1 MKKTMRQLII
11 MSVFCVMAAVPALAR
26 EEIPAA
32 AQERFKAGFSI
43 IEKANKPAD
52 FLAAMAEFDAAAA
65 LAPRWPDI
73 HYNLAKVAAETDKPA
88 KAIKEYGA
96 YLSLM
101 PDAADR
107 AAVEGDIAR
116 MKEMIARKRKL
127 GLPGVVFAAMPD
139 GIWVMELAP
148 GARVG
153 KTLLRKGYKI
163 LAVGDESV
171 VGAKLDGFFRAIETQ
186 SAKVA
191 AAKSEDKKQPGQ
203 IPTGFKAEMGF
214 IRSQKFMRAAQPNAV
229 GNAVEETGP
238 AIAFTVMS
246 PGSTDTGKLF
256 FKQSM
261 FRSSLI
267 EIEEDE
273 FEDEVIKERLPVV
286 VTFWSSEC
294 GPCQDLIPAVEAES
308 AKNAGKVKFVNV
320 NVNEN
325 RKLAKSLDIKG
336 VPTMMVYKGGALV
349 SSTVGRV
356 DNAKL
361 AELVKGAAAR

>member
-11 MSVFCVMAAVPALAR
+11 TSLLSLVAVSPVLAQD
-26 EEIPAA
+26 EIPAA
-32 AQERFKAGFSI
+32 AQERFKAGFAM
-43 IEKANKPAD
+43 IEKADGPAG
-52 FLAAMAEFDAAAA
+52 FRAAMDEFEAASA

-88 KAIKEYGA
+88 KAIKEYLA
-96 YLSLM
+96 YLTLS
-101 PDAADR
+101 PDAEDR
-107 AAVEGDIAR
+107 AVVEGDIAR
-116 MKEMIARKRKL
+116 LKETIARKRKI

-148 GARVG
+148 GSRVG

-163 LAVGDESV
+163 LAVEDESV
-171 VGAKLDGFFRAIETQ
+171 VGAKLDDFFRAIETQ

-191 AAKSEDKKQPGQ
+191 AAKSEEKKQPGQ
-203 IPTGFKAEMGF
+203 LPAGFKSEMGF
-214 IRSQKFMRAAQPNAV
+214 IRSQKFMRATQSAAV
-229 GNAVEETGP
+229 GNTVEETGP

-261 FRSSLI
+261 FHSSVI

-273 FEDEVIKERLPVV
+273 FENEVIKERLPVV
-286 VTFWSSEC
+286 VTFWSSDC
-294 GPCQDLIPAVEAES
+294 GPCQDFVPAVEAQS
-308 AKNAGKVKFVNV
+308 VTYAGKVKFVNV
-320 NVNEN
+320 NVDEN
-325 RKLAKSLDIKG
+325 RKLAKQLAIKG
-336 VPTMMVYKGGALV
+336 VPAMMVYKGGSPV
-349 SSTVGRV
+349 STTTGRI

-361 AELVKGAAAR
+361 AEILQKVAAN

>member
-1 MKKTMRQLII
+1 MRKTMRQLII
-11 MSVFCVMAAVPALAR
+11 MSLLSLVAVSPVLAQ
-26 EEIPAA
+26 EEIPAM
-32 AQERFKAGFSI
+32 AQERFKAGFAL
-43 IEKANKPAD
+43 IEKADGPAG
-52 FLAAMAEFDAAAA
+52 FRAAMDEFEAAAA

-73 HYNLAKVAAETDKPA
+73 HYNLARLAAETDKPA

-96 YLSLM
+96 YLALV
-101 PDAADR
+101 PAAEDR
-107 AAVEGDIAR
+107 AVVEGDIAR
-116 MKEMIARKRKL
+116 LKETIARKRKI

-139 GIWVMELAP
+139 GIWVMELSP
-148 GARVG
+148 GTRAG
-153 KTLLRKGYKI
+153 KTGLRKGYKI
-163 LAVGDESV
+163 VAVEDESV
-171 VGAKLDGFFRAIETQ
+171 VGAKLDGFFRAIEAQ

-203 IPTGFKAEMGF
+203 IPAGFKAEIGF
-214 IRSQKFMRAAQPNAV
+214 MRSQKMMRAAQPAVV

-238 AIAFTVMS
+238 AIGFTIIP
-246 PGSTDTGKLF
+246 PGSTDSGKLF

-261 FRSSLI
+261 FRSSVI

-294 GPCQDLIPAVEAES
+294 GPCRDLVPAVEAES
-308 AKNAGKVKFVNV
+308 ARNGGKVKFVNV

-325 RKLAKSLDIKG
+325 RKLAKSLEVKG
-336 VPTMMVYKGGALV
+336 VPTMMVYKGGTLV

-361 AELVKGAAAR
+361 AELVRGAAAQ

>member
-1 MKKTMRQLII
+1 MKKSVRHLI
-11 MSVFCVMAAVPALAR
+11 MLAVSLMTALPALAG
-26 EEIPAA
+26 EDIPEAA
-32 AQERFKAGFSI
+32 RERFKAGFAI
-43 IEKANKPAD
+43 IETANKPAD
-52 FLAAMAEFDAAAA
+52 FQAAMDEFEAAAA

-88 KAIKEYGA
+88 KAIKEYRA
-96 YLSLM
+96 YLTLA
-101 PDAADR
+101 PDAEDR
-107 AAVEGDIAR
+107 AAVEGEIAR

-153 KTLLRKGYKI
+153 KTFLRKGYKI

-171 VGAKLDGFFRAIETQ
+171 VGVKLDDFFRAIETQ
-186 SAKVA
+186 SAKA
-191 AAKSEDKKQPGQ
+191 AAARSEGKKQPGQ
-203 IPTGFKAEMGF
+203 IAAGLNAERGFS
-214 IRSQKFMRAAQPNAV
+214 RSQKFTQKKDSEAV
-229 GNAVEETGP
+229 GNRVEETGP
-238 AIAFTVMS
+238 AIAFTIIS

-261 FRSSLI
+261 FRSGLI

-286 VTFWSSEC
+286 VTFWSSDC
-294 GPCQDLIPAVEAES
+294 GPCQDLVPAVEAES
-308 AKNAGKVKFVNV
+308 IRYAGRVKFVNV

-325 RKLAKSLDIKG
+325 RKLARSLEVKG
-336 VPTMMVYKGGALV
+336 VPTMMIYKGGTLA

-361 AELVKGAAAR
+361 SELVRGAAAP

>member
-1 MKKTMRQLII
+1 MKKAIRQLVIT
-11 MSVFCVMAAVPALAR
+11 SLFALLTVSPLLAQ
-26 EEIPAA
+26 EEIPEAA
-32 AQERFKAGFSI
+32 RERFKAGFAL
-43 IEKANKPAD
+43 IEKADSPAG
-52 FLAAMAEFDAAAA
+52 FRAAMDEFEAAVA

-88 KAIKEYGA
+88 KAIKEYRA
-96 YLSLM
+96 YLALA
-101 PDAADR
+101 PEAADR

-148 GARVG
+148 GSRVG

-163 LAVGDESV
+163 LAVEDESV
-171 VGAKLDGFFRAIETQ
+171 VGAKLDDYFRAIETQ

-191 AAKSEDKKQPGQ
+191 AAKSEGKKQPGQ
-203 IPTGFKAEMGF
+203 IPAGFKSEMGF
-214 IRSQKFMRAAQPNAV
+214 IRSQKFMRATQPNAA

-238 AIAFTVMS
+238 AIAFTVIS

-261 FRSSLI
+261 FRSSVI

-273 FEDEVIKERLPVV
+273 FEEEVIKERLPVV
-286 VTFWSSEC
+286 VTFWSSDC
-294 GPCQDLIPAVEAES
+294 GPCQDFVPAVEAQS
-308 AKNAGKVKFVNV
+308 AQYAGKVKFVNV

-325 RKLAKSLDIKG
+325 RKLAGKLAIKG
-336 VPTMMVYKGGALV
+336 VPTLMVYQGGNPV
-349 SSTVGRV
+349 STTTGRI

-361 AELVKGAAAR
+361 AELLQGVAAN

>member
-1 MKKTMRQLII
+1 MKNTMRHLII
-11 MSVFCVMAAVPALAR
+11 TLAMSLLSALPALAGG
-26 EEIPAA
+26 EVPEA
-32 AQERFKAGFSI
+32 AQERFKAGFAL

-52 FLAAMAEFDAAAA
+52 FLAAVNEFEAAAA

-73 HYNLAKVAAETDKPA
+73 HYNLARLAAETDKPA
-88 KAIKEYGA
+88 KAIKEYRA
-96 YLSLM
+96 YLALA
-101 PDAADR
+101 PEAADR

-148 GARVG
+148 GSRVG

-163 LAVGDESV
+163 LAVEDESV

-191 AAKSEDKKQPGQ
+191 AAKSEEKKQPGQ
-203 IPTGFKAEMGF
+203 VPAGFKAEMGF
-214 IRSQKFMRAAQPNAV
+214 IRSQKFMRATQPEAV
-229 GNAVEETGP
+229 GNTVEETGP
-238 AIAFTVMS
+238 AIAFTVIA
-246 PGSTDTGKLF
+246 PGSSDAGKLF

-261 FRSSLI
+261 FRSSVI

-286 VTFWSSEC
+286 VTFWSSDC
-294 GPCQDLIPAVEAES
+294 GPCQDLVPAVEAES
-308 AKNAGKVKFVNV
+308 AKHGGTVKFVNV

-325 RKLAKSLDIKG
+325 RKLAQSLEVKG
-336 VPTMMVYKGGALV
+336 VPTMMIYKGGTLV
-349 SSTVGRV
+349 SSTAGSL
-356 DNAKL
+356 DNARL
-361 AELVKGAAAR
+361 AELVQGAAAQ